1 MLMQIN
7 TALHCFKG
15 EHLQQITYPTPQ
27 YQKVN
32 VLVIGGTPTDY
43 QSNPHYL
50 KVFGN
55 HQNTPP
61 SRLNVGSFFFTL
73 FLMIA
78 FW

>member
-61 SRLNVGSFFFTL
+61 SHLNEGDFPSTL
-73 FLMIA
+73 FLVIG